1 MSDKKQTS
9 LLEYII
15 NNPESF
21 AQNIARVVEG
31 TGKAIAAY
39 ADAKNNGGLKKN
51 LDDELSEVASTLSK
65 VGQYWVSDPNRIVEL
80 QSKLVSGYID
90 IWNDTLTKL
99 SGSSNEDTV
108 ETSETDKRFK
118 DEEWQNNQFFNFL
131 KQMYLL
137 TSEWAEHFVNDAGD
151 IDDHTR
157 HKAQFYV
164 KQIINALSPSNYVLT
179 NPELLKETISSN
191 AGNLVRGIENL
202 VEDIKAGNGELKIR
216 QTDSSKFKVGENV
229 ATTPGKVIA
238 QNDVCQLIQYM
249 PTTEKVLSL
258 PLLIVPP
265 WINKFYILD
274 LNPQKSFIKWA
285 VDQGHTVFVISWV
298 NPDEKLA
305 DKGFENYMKE
315 GILES
320 IKTIRSATG
329 QSKVNA
335 IGYCVGGTLL
345 AATLAYLAAKKLDH
359 VASATFLTTQVDFS
373 KAGDL
378 KVFVDDRQ
386 VKSLEETMAKKGYL
400 DGKVMANVFNM
411 LRSND
416 LVWPYVINNYMLGK
430 EPFPFDLLFWNS
442 DSTRLP
448 AANHSFYI
456 RNCYLENQ
464 LSQNKMVI
472 DKINLDLSKVK
483 IPIYNL
489 ATKDDH
495 IAPAKSVFL
504 GSRFFGGDV
513 KFVLSGSGHIAGVI
527 NPPEKEKYQYWT
539 SGPAKG
545 KLETWLKGAKET
557 AGSWWPNWNE
567 WIYAQNDNLTNARF
581 PGSKRKKL
589 IEDAPGSYVKVLS

>member
-1 MSDKKQTS
+1 MSREKQDS
-9 LLEYII
+9 ILEYII

-21 AQNIARVVEG
+21 AQNFARIVEG

-39 ADAKNNGGLKKN
+39 SDSKSREGLNKS
-51 LDDELSEVASTLSK
+51 LDDEFTEIASTLSK
-65 VGQYWVSDPNRIVEL
+65 VGQYWVSDPQRVVEL
-80 QSKLVSGYID
+80 QSKLISGYVE
-90 IWNDTLTKL
+90 IWNNTLTKL
-99 SGSSNEDTV
+99 ADNSDIDTV
-108 ETSETDKRFK
+108 EANETDKRFK
-118 DEEWQNNQFFNFL
+118 DEDWQKNQFFNFL
-131 KQMYLL
+131 KEMYLL
-137 TSEWAEHFVNDAGD
+137 TSEWAESFVNDAGD
-151 IDDHTR
+151 IDEHTR

-164 KQIINALSPSNYVLT
+164 KQIVNALSPSNYVFT

-191 AGNLVRGIENL
+191 AENLVRGIDNL

-238 QNDVCQLIQYM
+238 QNDICQLIQYM

-258 PLLIVPP
+258 PLLIIPP

-285 VDQGHTVFVISWV
+285 VDHGHTVFVISWV

-305 DKGFENYMKE
+305 EKSFENYMKE
-315 GILES
+315 GVLDS
-320 IKTIRSATG
+320 IKVIKSVTG

-345 AATLAYLAAKKLDH
+345 AATLAYLSAKKLDK

-373 KAGDL
+373 QAGDL
-378 KVFVDDRQ
+378 KVFVDEKQ
-386 VKSLEETMAKKGYL
+386 VKSLEDTMAKKGYL

-416 LVWPYVINNYMLGK
+416 LVWPYVINNYILGK

-456 RNCYLENQ
+456 RNCYLENK
-464 LSQNKMVI
+464 LSQNKMII
-472 DKINLDLSKVK
+472 DNVKLDLSKVK

-504 GSRFFGGDV
+504 GSKFFGCEV

-527 NPPEKEKYQYWT
+527 NPPDKEKYQYWT
-539 SGPAKG
+539 NGPANG
-545 KLETWLKGAKET
+545 KLESWQKGAKET
-557 AGSWWPNWNE
+557 KGSWWPNWNE
-567 WIYAQNDNLTNARF
+567 WIYKQNGRQTNARF
-581 PGSKRKKL
+581 PGSKRKTI
-589 IEDAPGSYVKVLS
+589 IEDAPGSYVKVMS

>member
-1 MSDKKQTS
+1 MSKEKHDS
-9 LLEYII
+9 ILEYII

-21 AQNIARVVEG
+21 AQNIAKIVEG

-39 ADAKNNGGLKKN
+39 SDSKSREGLNKS
-51 LDDELSEVASTLSK
+51 LDDEFSEIASTLSK
-65 VGQYWVSDPNRIVEL
+65 VGQYWVSDPQRVMEL
-80 QSKLVSGYID
+80 QSKLISGYVE
-90 IWNDTLTKL
+90 IWNNTLTKL
-99 SGSSNEDTV
+99 ADNSTVDTI
-108 ETSETDKRFK
+108 EATETDKRFK
-118 DEEWQNNQFFNFL
+118 DEDWQKNQFFNFL
-131 KQMYLL
+131 KEMYLL
-137 TSEWAEHFVNDAGD
+137 TSEWAESFVNDAGD

-164 KQIINALSPSNYVLT
+164 KQIVNALSPSNYVFT

-191 AGNLVRGIENL
+191 AGNLVRGIDNL
-202 VEDIKAGNGELKIR
+202 VEDIKAGSGELKIR
-216 QTDSSKFKVGENV
+216 QTDSSKFKVGENI

-238 QNDVCQLIQYM
+238 QNEICQLIQYM

-258 PLLIVPP
+258 PLLIIPP

-285 VDQGHTVFVISWV
+285 VDHGHTVFVISWV
-298 NPDEKLA
+298 NPDENHAEKS
-305 DKGFENYMKE
+305 FENYMKE
-315 GILES
+315 GILDA
-320 IKTIRSATG
+320 IKVINTVTG

-335 IGYCVGGTLL
+335 VGYCVGGTLL
-345 AATLAYLAAKKLDH
+345 AATLAYLSAKKLDK
-359 VASATFLTTQVDFS
+359 VASATLLTTQVDFS

-378 KVFVDDRQ
+378 KVFVDERQ

-416 LVWPYVINNYMLGK
+416 LVWPYVINNYILGK

-456 RNCYLENQ
+456 RNCYLENK
-464 LSQNKMVI
+464 LSQNKMII
-472 DKINLDLSKVK
+472 DNVKLELSKIK

-489 ATKDDH
+489 ATKEDH
-495 IAPAKSVFL
+495 IAPAQSVFL
-504 GSRFFGGDV
+504 GSKFFGSDV

-527 NPPEKEKYQYWT
+527 NPPDKEKYQFWT
-539 SGPAKG
+539 NGPAKG
-545 KLETWLKGAKET
+545 KLETWQKSAKET
-557 AGSWWPNWNE
+557 KGSWWPHWNE
-567 WIYAQNDNLTNARF
+567 WIYAQSKQKTNARF
-581 PGSKRKKL
+581 PGSKRKKI
-589 IEDAPGSYVKVLS
+589 IEDAPGSFVKVMS